1 MNSEKLR
8 QFLIPILIVI
18 ATFGM
23 LFMLLSKDAT
33 NIQNIMNYNN
43 SINQMKQE
51 LAAKQEKLAI
61 LKKKAEE
68 DAKKEEQKFVSEKAF
83 YKPIASGLSTEA
95 VIVGEFNEILELIRV
110 NKIKV
115 RSMKSDYDPQDDEFV
130 KGAGA
135 EYNVARLNLEMVTDY
150 TSFSNFMK
158 ELYKHDHFL
167 DIESVEI
174 VPYKK
179 NKQIL
184 LINFKIKLY
193 AKK

>member
-1 MNSEKLR
+1 MDNEKLK
-8 QFLIPILIVI
+8 QFLIPILIVV

-23 LFMLLSKDAT
+23 LFMLLSKVAN
-33 NIQNIMNYNN
+33 NIQNMLVFKSNIALKN
-43 SINQMKQE
+43 SE
-51 LAAKQEKLAI
+51 LATKQSKLEE
-61 LKKKAEE
+61 LKKQAQQ
-68 DAKKEEQKFVSEKAF
+68 DAKKDAQSIANDKAF
-83 YKPIASGLSTEA
+83 YKPAAEGLDTEA
-95 VIVGEFNEILELIRV
+95 VIVGEFNEILTLIRA

-115 RSMKSDYDPQDDEFV
+115 RSMKSDYDPADDVFV
-130 KGAGA
+130 KGAP
-135 EYNVARLNLEMVTDY
+135 ENYNVARLNLEMIADY
-150 TSFSNFMK
+150 TSLNNFLK

-179 NKQIL
+179 NKRIL

>member
-18 ATFGM
+18 ATFGL
-23 LFMLLSKDAT
+23 LFMLLSKDAA
-33 NIQNIMNYNN
+33 NIQNIMDYNN
-43 SINQMKQE
+43 AINQKKQE
-51 LAAKQEKLAI
+51 LTAKQDKLAI

-68 DAKKEEQKFVSEKAF
+68 EAKKEEQKVVNEKAF
-83 YKPIASGLSTEA
+83 YKPVASGLSTEA
-95 VIVGEFNEILELIRV
+95 VIIGEFNEILELIRA

-135 EYNVARLNLEMVTDY
+135 EYNVARLNLEMIADY
-150 TSFSNFMK
+150 TSFNSFMK
-158 ELYKHDHFL
+158 ELYKHEHFL